1 MTDATGIP
9 PPIAFAGKEM
19 PLLIFANGK
28 EVLSID
34 RDHIALHGKRV
45 DDSGAVRRAL
55 VTALLGPG
63 CAPVW
68 QPIETADKIH
78 GQTVLGSDGQTVFC
92 MKWDRVFREWT
103 NAQWHQVF
111 PTHWMPLPAP
121 PR

>member
-1 MTDATGIP
+1 MTYATGMP
-9 PPIAFAGKEM
+9 PPIAFAGEAV
-19 PLLIFANGK
+19 PLLIMANGK

-45 DDSGAVRRAL
+45 DDSGAVHRAL

-68 QPIETADKIH
+68 QAIQSAPTDGTHVLAWDGDVVEVVYWNALMNRWSCADESNM
-78 GQTVLGSDGQTVFC
+78 L
-92 MKWDRVFREWT
+92 
-103 NAQWHQVF
+103 A
-111 PTHWMPLPAP
+111 THWMPLPAP